1 LGAVS
6 EDVVKKE
13 LESSHVFALASHH
26 EPLGVAIM
34 EAMAMGMP
42 VVATDSGGVP
52 ELIDD
57 GVEGLLL
64 PPQDPERLSDALLRI
79 AREPELAERLGKSA
93 HLKVET
99 HFRSNRSAIT
109 LHEYLQK

>member
-1 LGAVS
+1 
-6 EDVVKKE
+6 
-13 LESSHVFALASHH
+13 
-26 EPLGVAIM
+26 M

-99 HFRSNRSAIT
+99 HFRSNRSALTIRNQ
-109 LHEYLQK
+109 LQDTIFRGNANSLLSSANHLSHQPKMI